1 MTERNVKHS
10 DETKEAKTAR
20 RRFPFGP
27 LSGKGRRFL
36 LALIDIAWL
45 CLMFLLVLF
54 FADKEAG
61 GGMYSIRTY
70 WRCLLVIAVCIMAGR
85 LLVRAY
91 ANIWRYP
98 NVTAYMTMLV
108 SDTVS
113 GMIAYIINR
122 NLHEKVTGIH
132 IGFWQT
138 FCVMALF
145 ALGTLSMRFSYQL
158 VHARLNENGG
168 RLFRPTAERENRIN
182 IAIVGAGQM
191 GQLLAEQLNCNPE
204 SHYKPYCFVDI
215 DPIKIGS
222 TLCGLRVYDEKDGI
236 VERLQSMPVQ
246 EIFIALPKLPAEAL
260 TALCDMYSRTGCKVK
275 VCSEPREP
283 GLIRS
288 LTEEDYVSL
297 LGRDALKVNDDAT
310 RAFYRDKTVLVT
322 GGGGSIGSEI
332 CRQIARCHPKKLI
345 VLDIQEEGVYKLCL
359 ELRRKY
365 KDAFE
370 LIDEIGSVRDV
381 RRLDATFRRYRP
393 DVVFHAAAHKHVP
406 LMECNGCEAIKNNVI
421 GTYNTANVAE
431 KYGVSRFVLIST
443 DKAVNPTNVMGA
455 SKRMA
460 EIIIEA
466 MQKQS
471 STTQF
476 TAVRFG
482 NVLGSN
488 GSVVPLFE
496 RQIRAGGPV
505 TLTHPDIIRY
515 FMTIPEA
522 ASLVLQAASIAHGG
536 ELFVLDMGKP
546 VKIRELA
553 ERMIQLYSD
562 PLKPPVEIVYTG
574 LRPGE
579 KLYEELLRDEETDT
593 ATSKEKIFIAKPEQ
607 VEWAD
612 VENMLRTLHECLD
625 NHGDIKACMHKLLP
639 SFKTPEEVNG
649 RV

>member
-10 DETKEAKTAR
+10 DETEQAKTAR

-222 TLCGLRVYDEKDGI
+222 TLCRCRKF
-236 VERLQSMPVQ
+236 S
-246 EIFIALPKLPAEAL
+246 
-260 TALCDMYSRTGCKVK
+260 SR
-275 VCSEPREP
+275 SP
-283 GLIRS
+283 S
-288 LTEEDYVSL
+288 S
-297 LGRDALKVNDDAT
+297 
-310 RAFYRDKTVLVT
+310 
-322 GGGGSIGSEI
+322 
-332 CRQIARCHPKKLI
+332 
-345 VLDIQEEGVYKLCL
+345 
-359 ELRRKY
+359 RR
-365 KDAFE
+365 
-370 LIDEIGSVRDV
+370 
-381 RRLDATFRRYRP
+381 RR
-393 DVVFHAAAHKHVP
+393 
-406 LMECNGCEAIKNNVI
+406 
-421 GTYNTANVAE
+421 
-431 KYGVSRFVLIST
+431 
-443 DKAVNPTNVMGA
+443 
-455 SKRMA
+455 
-460 EIIIEA
+460 
-466 MQKQS
+466 
-471 STTQF
+471 
-476 TAVRFG
+476 
-482 NVLGSN
+482 
-488 GSVVPLFE
+488 
-496 RQIRAGGPV
+496 
-505 TLTHPDIIRY
+505 
-515 FMTIPEA
+515 
-522 ASLVLQAASIAHGG
+522 
-536 ELFVLDMGKP
+536 
-546 VKIRELA
+546 
-553 ERMIQLYSD
+553 
-562 PLKPPVEIVYTG
+562 
-574 LRPGE
+574 
-579 KLYEELLRDEETDT
+579 
-593 ATSKEKIFIAKPEQ
+593 
-607 VEWAD
+607 
-612 VENMLRTLHECLD
+612 
-625 NHGDIKACMHKLLP
+625 
-639 SFKTPEEVNG
+639 
-649 RV
+649 